1 MAVEKRRDLVLL
13 EGLDLESAP
22 VHPAPQAGQAPEIG
36 RSGLTCVVALTKVA
50 CQGVN
55 AGCQPGATQLAHRSA
70 GKSPCRAH
78 RGLLKWLTPLSKR
91 QNYVKCARPPFQE
104 KPANIGACEDGGATL
119 YIVGNFT

>member
-1 MAVEKRRDLVLL
+1 MAVEKRRDLVLI

-36 RSGLTCVVALTKVA
+36 RSGLTCIVAPTKVA
-50 CQGVN
+50 CEGVN
-55 AGCQPGATQLAHRSA
+55 AGCQRAATQLAHRSA

-91 QNYVKCARPPFQE
+91 ENYVKFARPSFQE
-104 KPANIGACEDGGATL
+104 KPANTVACEGGGATL